1 MTEEYGHISDAFD
14 NLPEEE
20 LLMTEEQ
27 QELYDV
33 VSDWWDDVFVG
44 QGGFKGRDACL
55 IDLVNAIIEWK
66 DQDEYVEDPWNLQP
80 RQPMQPV
87 KKPQQHPVEGFE

>member
-27 QELYDV
+27 QQLYDI
-33 VSDWWDDVFVG
+33 VSDWWDDVFVAAS
-44 QGGFKGRDACL
+44 FKGRDASL
-55 IDLVNAIIEWK
+55 VDLVNNSI
-66 DQDEYVEDPWNLQP
+66 N
-80 RQPMQPV
+80 
-87 KKPQQHPVEGFE
+87 